1 MQTSR
6 TRLAAVSAATL
17 ALVMAGTAAVSA
29 HPGDREDFPGRG
41 MGMGHMGAMGAPG
54 WDDMGAMGA
63 PGWDDMGDF
72 GPGDG
77 MRGPLGGMFADATD
91 GFVRNESIFQ
101 TADGVVTRRTD
112 TGTVASTSETSLEYT
127 LATGET
133 AAVTTDDSTEIVTLG
148 TETVEL
154 GNSGRTRDRMVPET
168 VALADLAAG
177 TEVIVW
183 SESQADGSFLAQ
195 RIVVRPAVVATDD
208 ATTEDA
214 SGSDAGSE
222 ITEVPAS
229 PAPADA

>member
-17 ALVMAGTAAVSA
+17 ALVIAGSAAVSA

-41 MGMGHMGAMGAPG
+41 MGMGHMGT
-54 WDDMGAMGA
+54 MGA

-77 MRGPLGGMFADATD
+77 MRGPLGGMFADSTD
-91 GFVRNESIFQ
+91 GFVRHESIFQ
-101 TADGVVTRRTD
+101 TEDGVVTRRTD
-112 TGTVASTSETSLEYT
+112 TGTVASTSETGLEYT

-133 AAVTTDDSTEIVTLG
+133 ASVTTDDTTEIVTLG

-154 GNSGRTRDRMVPET
+154 GNSGRTRDRLVPET
-168 VALADLAAG
+168 VALADVAAG

>member
-17 ALVMAGTAAVSA
+17 ALVIAGGAAVSA
-29 HPGDREDFPGRG
+29 HAGDREDFPGRG
-41 MGMGHMGAMGAPG
+41 MGMGHLGQMDGPG
-54 WDDMGAMGA
+54 WGDMDGFGA
-63 PGWDDMGDF
+63 
-72 GPGDG
+72 GDG
-77 MRGPLGGMFADATD
+77 MRGPLGGMFAEAMD
-91 GFVRNESIFQ
+91 GLVRHESIFQ

-112 TGTVASTSETSLEYT
+112 TGTVGSTGEASLEYA
-127 LATGET
+127 LATGEM
-133 AAVTTDDSTEIVTLG
+133 ASVTTDDATEVLTLG

-154 GNSGRTRDRMVPET
+154 GNSGRTRDRLVPET
-168 VALADLAAG
+168 VALADLVAG

-195 RIVVRPAVVATDD
+195 RIVVRPAAVATDD

-214 SGSDAGSE
+214 SGSDASSE